1 MPNTW
6 KPAVR
11 ILTEGDAHV
20 LEDTCGFAGPSA
32 WVIDGATPLLEQ
44 LGLPGPSDP
53 AWYAGVLS
61 SLLAEHSAGT
71 FPGPG
76 ADDVLAAALAR
87 MDQVASGLV
96 GGERIRFPS
105 AALCLAQ
112 LTGDGVEIIVLA
124 DCHAVVELADGS
136 IHHVTAVRAGP
147 LESAQSRAVLPE
159 AAVRSLTAEEIAAL
173 TRADRERR
181 NTADGIW
188 VARREPEAAQ
198 HAELVRLGPPAR
210 VLLAS
215 DGAWRAVDLGL
226 VDGPEALLA
235 AASTPLG
242 AQQLL
247 LDLRRHQLEI
257 SESADDA
264 TLLVL
269 VPEPVTGID
278 AGTAFGTEAAG
289 RVQEGRR

>member
-1 MPNTW
+1 MPNRW

-20 LEDTCGFAGPSA
+20 LEDSCGFAGPTA

-44 LGLPGPSDP
+44 LELPGPSDP

-61 SLLAEHSAGT
+61 SLLAEHSAGML
-71 FPGPG
+71 PGPG
-76 ADDVLAAALAR
+76 AEEVLADALAR
-87 MDQVASGLV
+87 MDQLATGLV
-96 GGERIRFPS
+96 GGERVRFPS

-112 LTGDGVEIIVLA
+112 LTADGVEIIALA

-147 LESAQSRAVLPE
+147 QESVQSRAGLPDS
-159 AAVRSLTAEEIAAL
+159 AVRSLTAEEITAL
-173 TRADRERR
+173 TRADRQRR

-188 VARREPEAAQ
+188 VARREPEAAR
-198 HAELVRLGPPAR
+198 HAERVRLGPPVR
-210 VLLAS
+210 ILLAS

-226 VDGPEALLA
+226 VDGPAALLA
-235 AASTPLG
+235 AARTPLG

-247 LDLRRHQLEI
+247 LDLRRHQAEI
-257 SESADDA
+257 AESADDA

-269 VPEPVTGID
+269 VPETVPAAGSP
-278 AGTAFGTEAAG
+278 GTAPAAAAADAT
-289 RVQEGRR
+289 QEEP